1 MIEMAK
7 CHRIIVV
14 VSTLWATT
22 TMAEARPQYLEIEGG
37 DTAFVVDTQ
46 AAKAWWLVGDCKR
59 TVPVEVSKSTPTQI
73 SSRMIRKS
81 VTLGARQVELR
92 QQFRFTLG
100 EGSAASVDVFN
111 SVRGGWSPVPVRV
124 DATCTEQVACR
135 ARMELPEC
143 ASTP

>member
-1 MIEMAK
+1 MAQR
-7 CHRIIVV
+7 HRIIVALGA
-14 VSTLWATT
+14 LWATT
-22 TMAEARPQYLEIEGG
+22 TAAEARPQYLEIEEG
-37 DTAFVVDTQ
+37 DTAFVVDAQ
-46 AAKAWWLVGDCKR
+46 AGQAWWVVGDCKR
-59 TVPVEVSKSTPTQI
+59 AVPVEPSKSTPTQI
-73 SSRMIRKS
+73 NSRMMRKS

-124 DATCTEQVACR
+124 DETCTEQAACR